1 MMKKKICLL
10 VFAVALAAAACNNDT
25 PDAPVDATVT
35 VTGAPEATLTPEA
48 TPTQEAT
55 PTPAPT
61 STPKA
66 TPTPAPEKDWYEEMI
81 KDSLVSTGNN
91 ARLKKV
97 LEKARSG
104 ETVNIATL
112 GGSVTEGAGANTMSG
127 GYAYQFADAF
137 AETYGTEKGKNI
149 NFVNAGLG
157 GTPSSLGV
165 IRYQR
170 DVVDELGAEPD
181 LFILEFA
188 VNDYGEVTGGR
199 AYESLI
205 RDVLSQDNDAAV
217 ILVFSVFKSKWNMQ
231 ADYIPVGNYYDLPMV
246 SIRDA
251 VAVPYLQGK
260 LNDAK
265 FFSDEYH
272 PTTYGHTIMS
282 DCIMHLID
290 EVDKEEADEMNAL
303 PETGRK
309 SLDFCKVEMIN
320 EESEGVEIAAGSFT
334 QTDPAVQYFKGKPS
348 FPENWK
354 HDAAAGNES
363 FTMKLTCKNLLL
375 NYKTANGADFGD
387 AEVYV
392 DGKKVM
398 TLQGRTAGGWNN
410 SNVVLVI
417 DEDTAAEH
425 TVEVRM
431 AEGHENKAFTI
442 LALGYTK

>member
-1 MMKKKICLL
+1 MKKKIFL
-10 VFAVALAAAACNNDT
+10 FAVIAALAAAACGKET
-25 PDAPVDATVT
+25 PAT
-35 VTGAPEATLTPEA
+35 GDSANTPEPTATEAPKATA
-48 TPTQEAT
+48 TPEPTATPVPTATPEPTAT
-55 PTPAPT
+55 PTP
-61 STPKA
+61 
-66 TPTPAPEKDWYEEMI
+66 EVDWYEEML
-81 KDSLVSTGNN
+81 KASVVSTGNN
-91 ARLKKV
+91 ARLKRV

-104 ETVNIATL
+104 ETVNIAAL
-112 GGSVTEGAGANTMSG
+112 GGSVTEGAGAQTALG

-137 AETYGTEKGKNI
+137 GKVYGTDGGSNI

-170 DVVDELGAEPD
+170 DVVEELGAEPD

-199 AYESLI
+199 AYESLVY
-205 RDVLSQDNDAAV
+205 DVLSQENDAAV

-231 ADYIPVGNYYDLPMV
+231 ADYIPVGNYYELPMV
-246 SIRDA
+246 SIKSA
-251 VAVPYLQGK
+251 VAVPYLQGN

-282 DCIMHLID
+282 DCIMHLIA
-290 EVDKEEADEMNAL
+290 EIDKEEADEMNAV

-309 SLDFCKVEMIN
+309 ALDFRKVEMIT
-320 EESEGVEIAAGSFT
+320 EESEGVAIAKGSFT
-334 QTDPAVQYFKGKPS
+334 LTDGAIQYAAGKPS
-348 FPENWK
+348 FPDNWE
-354 HDAAAGNES
+354 HDKTAGNES
-363 FTMKLTCKNLLL
+363 FTVTLNCKNLLL
-375 NYKTANGADFGD
+375 NYKTANSADFGD

-392 DGKKVM
+392 DGEKVM

-431 AEGHENKAFTI
+431 AEGQEDKAFTI
-442 LALGYTK
+442 LALGYTKE